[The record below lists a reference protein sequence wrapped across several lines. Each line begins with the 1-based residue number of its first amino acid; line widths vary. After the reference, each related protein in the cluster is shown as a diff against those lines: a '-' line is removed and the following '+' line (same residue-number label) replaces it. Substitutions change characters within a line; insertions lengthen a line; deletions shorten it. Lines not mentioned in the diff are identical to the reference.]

1 MAPTRP
7 PQTDRPGRP
16 DRPERPEP
24 PAGAEADPAQPD
36 GLTSCTA
43 GRTLTH
49 GTTVRATLRWVQADL
64 RAGRGQAVFSV
75 LATAGVIAS
84 LLLAAALFSYS
95 TNPWERVFTQTR
107 GAHVWI
113 HSRAQTDLAQL
124 ARLDGVTAVSGPY
137 ATVRTTAE
145 LRGVRAAVEFRAA
158 AEQPPQ
164 VARPLLVAGHWLD
177 GDHPDGVVLESSL
190 AEALWARPGD
200 TVRIPGRAGRTRTL
214 HVVGVA
220 DTAEAAYRPGEQP
233 GVGWVLPQALIRD
246 GSGSGGETIGLR
258 LNRPGDADYVVQRA
272 VTLLGAEQVV
282 QVSKW
287 QQARA
292 DAEGDYRLLGVVFG
306 VFGLGALL
314 AGALVAFGAIS
325 TRIRGQ
331 LRDIAMLKAVG
342 FTPGQV
348 VRVFV
353 VQHLFLAVVAV
364 ALGTLP
370 ILALG
375 PHIPGRVGEAAAVWQ
390 DLPGHFA
397 LLFGITAGAV
407 LLIVAAT
414 GLAAWRAG
422 RVPPVPSARAAQPS
436 VRPMSRTTRRTLGLG
451 ASSSLV
457 LGWRGAFPRRAR
469 ALTAVGRLAV
479 PLLLITLAFSA
490 WSTIDL
496 FRDHP
501 AQVGVPAA
509 LTARPGP
516 AADLTPLQIREV
528 LAADPDVTAVLPGA
542 EVAALVPGQTGTIT
556 LRGLGTDDGPYPGAV
571 VEGHAPAGPDEAVA
585 GQGLL
590 DLLQIHVGDW
600 VRVTVE
606 GRPHVLHI
614 VGRSLEPED
623 GGRVVTTSL
632 DTLRQRDGQLK
643 PEFYQL
649 MLRPGSDPRTVSA
662 QLAEQVDGGLVIRDV
677 PNPADGMQPAR
688 WGIAGLVVVL
698 ALIGLT
704 ELLTTIGACV
714 RDRGRDLLALRAMGL
729 TPRQISGVIVASTG
743 FITLAAAGVGIG
755 LGVLVSGRLIDAQGR
770 MSGIGAGIARLPDPW
785 SLLALGGAAVLGAV
799 AVSALPAARAARR
812 RLADSLSETL

>member
-1 MAPTRP
+1 M
-7 PQTDRPGRP
+7 PQTRIPRTGRHDETAGTAARTAP
-16 DRPERPEP
+16 WVP
-24 PAGAEADPAQPD
+24 PAPA
-36 GLTSCTA
+36 
-43 GRTLTH
+43 RTLTR
-49 GTTVRATLRWVQADL
+49 GSTTATTVRATLRWAQADL
-64 RAGRGQAVFSV
+64 RANRGQALFSV

-84 LLLAAALFSYS
+84 LLLAAALFSYA

-113 HSRAQTDLAQL
+113 HSRARSDLAQL
-124 ARLDGVTAVSGPY
+124 EQLDGVTAASGPY
-137 ATVRTTAE
+137 ATVRTTGE
-145 LRGVRAAVEFRAA
+145 LRGVRAAVELRAA
-158 AEQPPQ
+158 AERPPQ
-164 VARPLLVAGHWLD
+164 VGRPLLLSGHWLD
-177 GDHPDGVVLESSL
+177 GDDPDGIVLESSL
-190 AEALWARPGD
+190 AKALWAGVDDRVTVPAPG
-200 TVRIPGRAGRTRTL
+200 GRTREL
-214 HVVGVA
+214 RVIGIA
-220 DTAEAAYRPGEQP
+220 DTAERDYRPGEQP
-233 GVGWVLPQALIRD
+233 GVGWVLPQALVRN
-246 GSGSGGETIGLR
+246 GAGASGETVGLR
-258 LNRPGDADYVVQRA
+258 LSRPGDADYIVQRA
-272 VTLLGAEQVV
+272 VTLLGADQVV

-306 VFGLGALL
+306 VFGLGALF

-331 LRDIAMLKAVG
+331 LRDISVLKAIG

-353 VQHLFLAVVAV
+353 VQHLAMAVAAV
-364 ALGTLP
+364 ALGTLT
-370 ILALG
+370 ILTLG

-397 LLFGITAGAV
+397 LLPSITGGAV

-422 RVPPVPSARAAQPS
+422 RVPPVPSARAVQPPA
-436 VRPMSRTTRRTLGLG
+436 RPMSRVTRRALALT

-469 ALTAVGRLAV
+469 ALTAVARLAV
-479 PLLLITLAFSA
+479 PLLLITLACSA

-516 AADLTPLQIREV
+516 AADLTPQQIREV
-528 LAADPDVTAVLPGA
+528 LAGDPDVTEVMPGA

-556 LRGLGTDDGPYPGAV
+556 LRGLGTDSASYPFAV
-571 VEGHAPAGPDEAVA
+571 VEGRAPDGPDEAVA

-590 DLLQIHVGDW
+590 DLMQIHVGDW
-600 VRVTVE
+600 VRMTVE

-614 VGRSLEPED
+614 VGRTLEPED
-623 GGRVVTTSL
+623 GGRVVSTSL
-632 DTLRQRDGQLK
+632 DTLRQREQQLK
-643 PEFYQL
+643 PDFYQL
-649 MLRPGSDPRTVSA
+649 MLRPGSDPRVVSA
-662 QLAEQVDGGLVIRDV
+662 HLAEQVDGGLVIRDV
-677 PNPADGMQPAR
+677 PNPADGLAPAR
-688 WGIAGLVVVL
+688 WGIAGLVLVL

-714 RDRGRDLLALRAMGL
+714 RDRGRDLLALRAIGL
-729 TPRQISGVIVASTG
+729 TPRQISGVIVASTS
-743 FITLAAAGVGIG
+743 FIALAAAGIGIG
-755 LGVLVSGRLIDAQGR
+755 LGVVVSRRLIDAQGR
-770 MSGIGAGIARLPDPW
+770 ASGIGAGIARLPEPW
-785 SLLALGGAAVLGAV
+785 VLLALGAAAVLGAV
-799 AVSALPAARAARR
+799 AASVLPAARAARR

>member
-1 MAPTRP
+1 MPQIPP
-7 PQTDRPGRP
+7 PQTDRP
-16 DRPERPEP
+16 DLPETARTGARIP
-24 PAGAEADPAQPD
+24 PQPARTRSPNPR
-36 GLTSCTA
+36 TTA
-43 GRTLTH
+43 
-49 GTTVRATLRWVQADL
+49 RATLRWVQADL
-64 RAGRGQAVFSV
+64 RANRGQAVFSV
-75 LATAGVIAS
+75 LTTAGVIAS

-95 TNPWERVFTQTR
+95 TNPWERIFTQTR

-113 HSRAQTDLAQL
+113 HSRARADLAQL

-145 LRGVRAAVEFRAA
+145 LRGVRASVELRAA
-158 AEQPPQ
+158 PQQPPH
-164 VARPLLVAGHWLD
+164 VARPLLVSGHWLA
-177 GDHPDGVVLESSL
+177 GDEPDGVVLESSL
-190 AEALWARPGD
+190 AKALWARIGD
-200 TVRIPGRAGRTRTL
+200 KVTIPAPTGRTRTL
-214 HVVGVA
+214 RVVGIA
-220 DTAEAAYRPGEQP
+220 DTAEAAYRPGEQS

-246 GSGSGGETIGLR
+246 GAGASGETIGLR
-258 LNRPGDADYVVQRA
+258 LNNPHDADYIVQRA
-272 VTLLGAEQVV
+272 VTLLGADQVV

-292 DAEGDYRLLGVVFG
+292 DAEGNYRLLGVVFG

-331 LRDIAMLKAVG
+331 LRDIAMLKAIG

-353 VQHLFLAVVAV
+353 IQHLVMAVAAV
-364 ALGTLP
+364 ALGTLT
-370 ILALG
+370 ILVLG

-397 LLFGITAGAV
+397 LVTGITAGSV

-422 RVPPVPSARAAQPS
+422 RVPPVPSARAAQPP
-436 VRPMSRTTRRTLGLG
+436 VRPMSRTARRTLGLG

-479 PLLLITLAFSA
+479 PLLLITLACSA

-496 FRDHP
+496 FQDHP
-501 AQVGVPAA
+501 AQVGVPAG

-516 AADLTPLQIREV
+516 GAHLTPQQIREV
-528 LAADPDVTAVLPGA
+528 LVADPDVRDVVPGA
-542 EVAALVPGQTGTIT
+542 EVSALVPGQTGTIT
-556 LRGLGTDDGPYPGAV
+556 LRGLGTEDDPYPNAV
-571 VEGHAPAGPDEAVA
+571 VQGRAPSGPDEAVA

-600 VRVTVE
+600 VRMTVE
-606 GRPHVLHI
+606 GRPHILHI

-632 DTLRQRDGQLK
+632 DTLRQRDRQLR

-649 MLRPGSDPRTVSA
+649 MLRPGSDPRAVSA
-662 QLAEQVDGGLVIRDV
+662 RLAEQVDGGLVIRDV
-677 PNPADGMQPAR
+677 PNPADGMQSAR

-714 RDRGRDLLALRAMGL
+714 RDRGRDLLALRAIGL

-743 FITLAAAGVGIG
+743 FIALAAAGIGIG
-755 LGVLVSGRLIDAQGR
+755 VGVVISRRLIDAQGR
-770 MSGIGAGIARLPDPW
+770 ISGIGAGIARLPDPW
-785 SLLALGGAAVLGAV
+785 VLLALGAAAVLGAV

>member
-1 MAPTRP
+1 MPPIP
-7 PQTDRPGRP
+7 PQQTERPARSDRPDTARP
-16 DRPERPEP
+16 AP
-24 PAGAEADPAQPD
+24 PAPPQPARVH
-36 GLTSCTA
+36 GLNRRTTA
-43 GRTLTH
+43 
-49 GTTVRATLRWVQADL
+49 RATLRWVQADL
-64 RAGRGQAVFSV
+64 RANRGQALFSI

-84 LLLAAALFSYS
+84 LLLASALFSYS
-95 TNPWERVFTQTR
+95 TNPWERIFTQTR

-113 HSRAQTDLAQL
+113 HSRARADLAQL

-145 LRGVRAAVEFRAA
+145 MRGVRAAVELRAA
-158 AEQPPQ
+158 PQQPPR
-164 VARPLLVAGHWLD
+164 VARPLLVSGHWLD
-177 GDHPDGVVLESSL
+177 GDAPHGVVLESSL
-190 AEALWARPGD
+190 AKALWAGIND
-200 TVRIPGRAGRTRTL
+200 KVTIPAPQGRTRTL
-214 HVVGVA
+214 RVVGIA
-220 DTAEAAYRPGEQP
+220 DTAEAGYRAGEEP
-233 GVGWVLPQALIRD
+233 GVGWVLPQALNRD
-246 GSGSGGETIGLR
+246 GAGASGETIGLR
-258 LNRPGDADYVVQRA
+258 LSHPHDADYIVQRA
-272 VTLLGAEQVV
+272 VTLLGADQVV

-292 DAEGDYRLLGVVFG
+292 DAEGNYRLLGVVFG

-331 LRDIAMLKAVG
+331 LRDIAMLKAIG

-353 VQHLFLAVVAV
+353 TQHLVMAVAAV
-364 ALGTLP
+364 ALGTLT

-375 PHIPGRVGEAAAVWQ
+375 PHIPGRVGEAAALWQ

-397 LLFGITAGAV
+397 LLTGITAGSV

-422 RVPPVPSARAAQPS
+422 RVPPVPSARAAQPP
-436 VRPMSRTTRRTLGLG
+436 VRPMSRPARRTLGLG

-479 PLLLITLAFSA
+479 PLLLVTLACSA

-496 FRDHP
+496 FQDHP
-501 AQVGVPAA
+501 AQVGVPAG

-516 AADLTPLQIREV
+516 DADLTPQQIREV
-528 LAADPDVTAVLPGA
+528 LAADPDVTAVVSGA
-542 EVAALVPGQTGTIT
+542 EVSALVPGQTGTIT
-556 LRGLGTDDGPYPGAV
+556 LRGLGTGNDPYPSAV
-571 VEGHAPAGPDEAVA
+571 VQGRAPTGPDEAVA

-600 VRVTVE
+600 VRMTVE
-606 GRPHVLHI
+606 GSPHVLHI

-632 DTLRQRDGQLK
+632 DTLRQRDRQLD
-643 PEFYQL
+643 PQFYQL
-649 MLRPGSDPRTVSA
+649 MLRPGSDPRAVGA
-662 QLAEQVDGGLVIRDV
+662 RLAAHVDGGLVIRDV
-677 PNPADGMQPAR
+677 PNPADGMRPAR
-688 WGIAGLVVVL
+688 WGIAGLVLVL

-714 RDRGRDLLALRAMGL
+714 RDRGRDLLALRAIGL

-743 FITLAAAGVGIG
+743 FIALAAAGIGIG
-755 LGVLVSGRLIDAQGR
+755 LGVVISRRLIDAQGR
-770 MSGIGAGIARLPDPW
+770 ISGIGAGIARLPEPW
-785 SLLALGGAAVLGAV
+785 VLLALGAAAVLGAV